1 MRAINYPFTL
11 DLFGKLEAVTTE
23 SKIYMDRMLTLLST
37 PKGQRPWNPDYGTD
51 IASAL
56 FENDNDFYTAAKVA
70 ITEAMDRWLPE
81 LRITSLVLDEI
92 SSEGYANIT
101 VVAALPNDRLT
112 SVTISSAVF
121 GANGLIESAA
131 Q

>member
-101 VVAALPNDRLT
+101 IVAALPNDRLT
-112 SVTISSAVF
+112 SVTPT
-121 GANGLIESAA
+121 N
-131 Q
+131 